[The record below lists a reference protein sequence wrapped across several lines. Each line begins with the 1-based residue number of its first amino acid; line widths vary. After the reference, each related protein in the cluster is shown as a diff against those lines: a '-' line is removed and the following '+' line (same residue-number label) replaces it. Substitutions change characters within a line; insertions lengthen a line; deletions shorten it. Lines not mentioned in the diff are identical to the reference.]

1 MPRILIIV
9 VAGFIVLAGGAITVM
24 QQLEIGPF
32 APKPTEE
39 AEKGGE
45 KAVAKKSSPRNDPT
59 RFVTLDPFVVSII
72 QNNGVAATVQ
82 IEIQLETTQSREPQL
97 TKQMPRLMDA
107 FGTDLR
113 AFVPRHLR
121 DHTQVDTEVL
131 KKRLAIIGEK
141 AIGKGLFDA
150 VLIQNVLERK
160 V

>member
-1 MPRILIIV
+1 MPRILIFV
-9 VAGFIVLAGGAITVM
+9 VAAFIILAGGAITVM
-24 QQLEIGPF
+24 QQMQIWPF
-32 APKPTEE
+32 APKPVGEE
-39 AEKGGE
+39 AETGAE
-45 KAVAKKSSPRNDPT
+45 KAKKAAPRNDPP
-59 RFVTLDPFVVSII
+59 RFVTLDPFVVPII

-82 IEIQLETTQSREPQL
+82 IEIQLETTQSRESQL

>member
-9 VAGFIVLAGGAITVM
+9 VAAFIILAGGAITVM

-32 APKPTEE
+32 APKPLVEGAE
-39 AEKGGE
+39 QGAEK
-45 KAVAKKSSPRNDPT
+45 AKSAPRNDPP
-59 RFVTLDPFVVSII
+59 RFVTLDPFVVPII

-82 IEIQLETTQSREPQL
+82 IEIQLETTQSRESQL

-131 KKRLAIIGEK
+131 KKRLAIIGERV
-141 AIGKGLFDA
+141 IGKGLFDA
-150 VLIQNVLERK
+150 VLIQNILERK